1 MKSDKCGG
9 HGDPSGCQGEPRG
22 CGDCR
27 SEEQEGFLCECCM
40 CEEMPPEWRVG
51 GTTRAKLRVV
61 EDVVDPHLCKG
72 LRAIQWSEPLH

>member
-1 MKSDKCGG
+1 
-9 HGDPSGCQGEPRG
+9 
-22 CGDCR
+22 
-27 SEEQEGFLCECCM
+27 M